1 MKYLSSLSRRDR
13 RQCLEKLG
21 AGLLILIG
29 LAGLFASL
37 DSWVQAFHLSK

>member
-1 MKYLSSLSRRDR
+1 MKTLSSLSRRAR

-37 DSWVQAFHLSK
+37 DAWIQAFRLNQ